1 MTRTPVHPGE
11 VLAGELAELGVSA
24 TELARQLGVPANRLS
39 QIIAGKR
46 GVTGDT
52 ALRLGHW
59 FRTSAQFWLNL
70 QTAYDLAVAEKEVGK
85 VVGKLPRRAA

>member
-59 FRTSAQFWLNL
+59 FRVSAQFWLNL

>member
-1 MTRTPVHPGE
+1 MTRTPVHPGV

-59 FRTSAQFWLNL
+59 FRTSAHFWLNL
-70 QTAYDLAVAEKEVGK
+70 QTAYDLAVAEKAIGK